1 MKYNQSIC
9 RQATCAPT
17 SGHYTVKARTA
28 LSLSLAEYCLYGPA
42 PLHFYEPMVY
52 MSLSYK
58 TSRHTIANGEC
69 CRSATMYLSR
79 AKSA

>member
-28 LSLSLAEYCLYGPA
+28 LSLSLAA